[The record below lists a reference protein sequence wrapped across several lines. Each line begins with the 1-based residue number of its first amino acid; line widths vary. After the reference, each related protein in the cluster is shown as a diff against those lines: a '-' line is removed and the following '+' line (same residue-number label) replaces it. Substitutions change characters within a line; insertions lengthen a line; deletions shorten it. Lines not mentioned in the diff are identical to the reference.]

1 MKAIVS
7 SLIVLMVV
15 LVSAHAVSVDAQ
27 STGGK
32 IVVVMKTNM
41 GTIDIELDT
50 HKAPITVAN
59 FLKYV
64 MASHY
69 DSTVMH
75 RVIKG
80 FMLQGGG
87 YTTDFQKKETNPPI
101 KNEATN
107 GLKNK
112 RGTIAMARTGIV
124 DSATNQFFINHSD
137 NDFLD
142 HKEKSQEGFGY
153 CVFGKVVKGMK
164 VVDKIA
170 NVSVRR
176 GTISEAVP
184 VTPVIIESIRIKD

>member
-7 SLIVLMVV
+7 SLIVLMLV
-15 LVSAHAVSVDAQ
+15 LVSAHAVPVDAQ

-32 IVVVMKTNM
+32 IVVVMRTNM
-41 GTIDIELDT
+41 GSIDIELDAQ
-50 HKAPITVAN
+50 KAPITVAN

-64 MASHY
+64 LESHY

-87 YTTDFQKKETNPPI
+87 FTTEYQKKTTNSPI
-101 KNEATN
+101 KNEADN

-112 RGTIAMARTGIV
+112 RGTIAMARTQIV

-142 HKEKSQEGFGY
+142 HKEKSPEGYGY
-153 CVFGKVVKGMK
+153 CVFGKVIKGMS

-170 NVSVRR
+170 NVGVRK
-176 GTISEAVP
+176 GSISEAVP
-184 VTPVIIESIRIKD
+184 VSPIIIEFIKVKD